1 VSHRL
6 LDAVLTIASG
16 PAVNFYRD
24 ESDAFGRFLTTADER
39 RAALEAHF
47 ANVAGGDLVLIGEAA
62 GWRGARQSGVPFT
75 SAQLVGLQGTREAS
89 ATIVHRSLN
98 ELGLGSR
105 ALLWNAFPLH
115 PHVQGNPRSNR
126 APTAA
131 ELQSGRAALA
141 RAVQGRRVICVGQHA
156 TRSVSHVLG
165 IHVRPVGEDPRARAV
180 SVRHP
185 SRGGAGEFRAG
196 LKAAV

>member
-1 VSHRL
+1 MSHGL
-6 LDAVLTIASG
+6 LDAVLAIASG
-16 PAVNFYRD
+16 PAVNFYRE
-24 ESDAFGRFLTTADER
+24 ESDASGGFSTTAEER
-39 RAALEAHF
+39 RTALEAHF
-47 ANVAGGDLVLIGEAA
+47 ANVAGGDLVLVGEAA

-75 SAQLVGLQGTREAS
+75 SAHLVGLQGTREAS
-89 ATIVHRSLN
+89 ATTVHRGLD

-115 PHVQGNPRSNR
+115 PHEQGNPRSNR
-126 APTAA
+126 TPTAA

-141 RAVQGRRVICVGQHA
+141 LAVQGRRIICVGQHA
-156 TRSVSHVLG
+156 TRSVSHLLG
-165 IHVRPVGEDPRARAV
+165 VRVRPVGEDPHARAL

-196 LKAAV
+196 LNSAV